1 MESLGNQFPG
11 GNLTVP
17 RPVFRDPRRA
27 IRQKVHTPAYAS
39 LHGSSDN
46 AILDLCEI
54 LDISERGAL
63 LQTPKGWE
71 LGSALD
77 LLLDFSETQT
87 KLRTRGEV
95 VWADA
100 GGRVGV
106 RFPDL
111 TDDARRQLQEW
122 LFLNM
127 MVAAANHAVGVVP
140 RPALAPSPELESPVV
155 AISEVLAEEETEAPI
170 EMAAAAAEI
179 APVELPAESAD
190 DQILEIETVM
200 ETEAAAETEIEP
212 EPLVRS
218 DYTTTLS
225 VLAAVQREVEG
236 LGAHPQAA
244 MQLVAERARSLTR
257 AAGAAVAVEQD
268 SAIVCIGSSGA
279 APPVGVPLDRSA
291 GISGRCVKTGLLQR
305 CEDAEH
311 DTRVDRESCREL
323 GIRSILAVPVR
334 MGGRVSGLVEVFSP
348 ESHAFGDF
356 EASILQ
362 RLSESVQAVLNRSTR
377 ASSITG
383 SRPSNSVERP
393 GKPEPSSSDPVAT
406 IFHTSL
412 APPPADADMGFLRK
426 HLMVLVSFA
435 VLIFVV
441 MVYMLAAR
449 LGKHAPAKP
458 SPPVST
464 SAVQA
469 SAETQPSAP
478 QLPSIDELRQRAVR
492 GDPYAQFSLGSRYAT
507 GEDEAQDYT
516 IAARWFLKAAEQGM
530 VLAQDT
536 LGAYY
541 WAGRG
546 VSKDVVKAYYWSSVA
561 KLAGNQASQVRVQ
574 FLTPQLTREQA
585 TAIQR
590 QAADFYQKH
599 PPLPNENLH

>member
-17 RPVFRDPRRA
+17 KPVFRDPRRA

-39 LHGSSDN
+39 LHGSSDS

-95 VWADA
+95 VWTDA

-111 TDDARRQLQEW
+111 TEDARRQLQEW

-140 RPALAPSPELESPVV
+140 RPALTPSPELESPPIAV
-155 AISEVLAEEETEAPI
+155 SEVILEEEEIEAPL
-170 EMAAAAAEI
+170 EMAAAAI
-179 APVELPAESAD
+179 APIEIPAESAD
-190 DQILEIETVM
+190 DQILE
-200 ETEAAAETEIEP
+200 TEAAIESETAPEVEIEP

-236 LGAHPQAA
+236 LGAHPEAA

-279 APPVGVPLDRSA
+279 APPVGVPIDRSA

-334 MGGRVSGLVEVFSP
+334 MGGRVTGLVEVFSP

-362 RLSESVQAVLNRSTR
+362 RLSETVQAVLNRRSRAPSTSA
-377 ASSITG
+377 ASSSTY
-383 SRPSNSVERP
+383 RENAEQ
-393 GKPEPSSSDPVAT
+393 PEGSSSEPAET
-406 IFHTSL
+406 IFQTNF
-412 APPPADADMGFLRK
+412 APPAADADMGFLRK

-441 MVYMLAAR
+441 MVYMLAVR
-449 LGKHAPAKP
+449 LGKHPHANSAPSVQSSAAQASPTAP
-458 SPPVST
+458 SPAT
-464 SAVQA
+464 QA
-469 SAETQPSAP
+469 PTIE
-478 QLPSIDELRQRAVR
+478 ELRQRAQQ
-492 GDPYAQFSLGSRYAT
+492 GEPYSQFSLGSRYAT
-507 GEDEAQDYT
+507 GEDETQDYA

-585 TAIQR
+585 AAIQR

-599 PPLPNENLH
+599 PPLPNENPH

>member
-17 RPVFRDPRRA
+17 KPVLRDPRRSV
-27 IRQKVHTPAYAS
+27 RQKVHTPAYAS
-39 LHGSSDN
+39 LQGSPDN

-95 VWADA
+95 VWTDA

-111 TDDARRQLQEW
+111 TEDARRQLQEW

-140 RPALAPSPELESPVV
+140 RPALTPPLELESPVV
-155 AISEVLAEEETEAPI
+155 AIPEELVTEPESVTEAPL
-170 EMAAAAAEI
+170 EMAAAAANVAPLESLEV
-179 APVELPAESAD
+179 APVEAPADSAD
-190 DQILEIETVM
+190 ETILE
-200 ETEAAAETEIEP
+200 TEVEIEP

-236 LGAHPQAA
+236 LGTHPEAA
-244 MQLVAERARSLTR
+244 LQLVAERARSLTR
-257 AAGAAVAVEQD
+257 AAGAAVAVEHD
-268 SAIVCIGSSGA
+268 AEIVCVGSSGS
-279 APPVGVPLDRSA
+279 APPVGIPIDRSA

-305 CEDAEH
+305 CEDSEH
-311 DTRVDRESCREL
+311 DTRVNRDSCREL
-323 GIRSILAVPVR
+323 GVRSILAVPVR
-334 MGGRVSGLVEVFSP
+334 FGGRVSGLVEVFSP

-356 EASILQ
+356 EATVLQ
-362 RLSESVQAVLNRSTR
+362 RLSETVQAVLNRT
-377 ASSITG
+377 
-383 SRPSNSVERP
+383 SRPSLGVTSPSTPVERNQ
-393 GKPEPSSSDPVAT
+393 PSSPASSDPVET
-406 IFHTSL
+406 MFQTNV
-412 APPPADADMGFLRK
+412 APQADAGMGFLRK

-435 VLIFVV
+435 VLILVV
-441 MVYMLAAR
+441 MIYMLAAR
-449 LGKHAPAKP
+449 LGKHSAASP
-458 SPPVST
+458 SPPAQAST
-464 SAVQA
+464 VQA
-469 SAETQPSAP
+469 SSAPEPPPTQPP
-478 QLPSIDELRQRAVR
+478 NIEELRLRAQQ

-507 GEDEAQDYT
+507 GEDEAQDY
-516 IAARWFLKAAEQGM
+516 AVAGRWFLKAAEQGM

-561 KLAGNQASQVRVQ
+561 KLAGNQASQVRMQ

-585 TAIQR
+585 AAIQR
-590 QAADFYQKH
+590 QAADFFQKH